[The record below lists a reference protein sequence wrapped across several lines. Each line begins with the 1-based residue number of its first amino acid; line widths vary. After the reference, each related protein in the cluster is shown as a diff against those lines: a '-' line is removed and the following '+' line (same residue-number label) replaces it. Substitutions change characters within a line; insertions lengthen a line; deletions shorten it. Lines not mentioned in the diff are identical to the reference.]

1 MNPSND
7 KLTRQPAPAEEQP
20 QQPKVK
26 RFRIVRLE
34 ERIAPR
40 SAMATDHGGGP
51 KFTHRCNSF

>member
-1 MNPSND
+1 MNPTND
-7 KLTRQPAPAEEQP
+7 KLPQQPTPGEQP

-40 SAMATDHGGGP
+40 SAMATDHGP
-51 KFTHRCNSF
+51 KFTHRCPSF

>member
-1 MNPSND
+1 MNPTND
-7 KLTRQPAPAEEQP
+7 KLPQQPAPEH
-20 QQPKVK
+20 QQAKVK

-40 SAMATDHGGGP
+40 SPMATDHGP